1 MPENRFLQALNGK
14 NDQTV
19 PVWFMRQAGRC
30 LPEYRAIK
38 EKMKTY
44 DMFRT
49 PEVATEVT
57 LQPMKRFDYDAAIV
71 YADILHIPD
80 ALGCGLS
87 FVKGDGPKFEHVV
100 RSSEDLKVL
109 EDRFADMEQVQSE
122 LAFVGQTLKNVRA
135 ELSPSKALI
144 GFCGSPWTVA
154 SYVVEG
160 GSTKTF
166 FTTKRLMMEKPDVF
180 HRLMELI
187 TETTIPYLQ
196 MQVASGAQALQ
207 LFESWGG
214 TALSPCQYDEF
225 CRPYVSKI
233 LTTLSETTPMIHYV
247 NKSAGILSNV
257 LSIPSKGFGVD
268 WSQPLENV
276 TKHPLL
282 AGRTV
287 QGNLDPLYL
296 YSDKATL
303 SKQVHAVLDQAKKY
317 DGGFIF
323 NVGHGLTPDT
333 PIDAIKHTV
342 DLVHEYHFN

>member
-1 MPENRFLQALNGK
+1 
-14 NDQTV
+14 
-19 PVWFMRQAGRC
+19 
-30 LPEYRAIK
+30 
-38 EKMKTY
+38 
-44 DMFRT
+44 
-49 PEVATEVT
+49 
-57 LQPMKRFDYDAAIV
+57 
-71 YADILHIPD
+71 
-80 ALGCGLS
+80 
-87 FVKGDGPKFEHVV
+87 
-100 RSSEDLKVL
+100 
-109 EDRFADMEQVQSE
+109 
-122 LAFVGQTLKNVRA
+122 
-135 ELSPSKALI
+135 
-144 GFCGSPWTVA
+144 
-154 SYVVEG
+154 
-160 GSTKTF
+160 
-166 FTTKRLMMEKPDVF
+166 
-180 HRLMELI
+180 
-187 TETTIPYLQ
+187 
-196 MQVASGAQALQ
+196 
-207 LFESWGG
+207 
-214 TALSPCQYDEF
+214 
-225 CRPYVSKI
+225 
-233 LTTLSETTPMIHYV
+233 MIHYV